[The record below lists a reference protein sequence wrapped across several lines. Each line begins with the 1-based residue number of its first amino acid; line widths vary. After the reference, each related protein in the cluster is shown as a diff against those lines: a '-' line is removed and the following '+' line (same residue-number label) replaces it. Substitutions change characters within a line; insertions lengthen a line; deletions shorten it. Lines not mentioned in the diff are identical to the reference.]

1 MKLSCVTASYVADL
15 INYPG
20 EVDWDLAAHTIETSP
35 ILETMDGML
44 KRLAP
49 ARLDGIEPWFPHLGG
64 PKAKNETLLA
74 SLKEKFAAAGLVCAA
89 CAGDAGDPIH
99 DPENCERPFQIAK
112 VLGAPLIAAHA
123 DPKAVA
129 AISKICEKYQVALGF
144 ENGGEGDVSEILEAI
159 NQGNQWVGSNL
170 DTGNFA
176 NSGGDPVKAVRVL
189 GKRINHVHFK
199 DVTVAGSGHCI
210 SLGQGIVDVRGV
222 MRELKAIG
230 YNGWLSIEIETV
242 DHDPTA
248 EIIESANFLRSLF

>member
-15 INYPG
+15 LHYPG
-20 EVDWDLAAHTIETSP
+20 EVDWGLAAHTIETSP

-49 ARLDGIEPWFPHLGG
+49 AKLDGIEPWFPHLG
-64 PKAKNETLLA
+64 PKTKNAALLP
-74 SLKEKFAAAGLVCAA
+74 LIKKKFDAAGLAVAA

-112 VLGAPLIAAHA
+112 ALGAPLIAAHA

-144 ENGGEGDVSEILEAI
+144 ENGGEGDVAEILAAI
-159 NQGNQWVGSNL
+159 NQGNQWVGSNF

-199 DVTVAGSGHCI
+199 DVTGVGGGHCI
-210 SLGQGIVDVRGV
+210 SLGHGIVDVRGV

-242 DHDPTA
+242 DRDPTA
-248 EIIESANFLRSLF
+248 EIIESANFLRRLF

>member
-15 INYPG
+15 LHYPG
-20 EVDWDLAAHTIETSP
+20 EVVWGLAAHTIETSP

-49 ARLDGIEPWFPHLGG
+49 AKLDGIEPWFPHLG
-64 PKAKNETLLA
+64 PMTKNEALLP
-74 SLKEKFAAAGLVCAA
+74 LIKKKFEAAGLVCVA

-112 VLGAPLIAAHA
+112 ALGAPLIAAHA
-123 DPKAVA
+123 DPQAVA

-199 DVTVAGSGHCI
+199 DVTAAGSGHCI
-210 SLGQGIVDVRGV
+210 SLGHGIVDVRGV